1 VSGAERSGPADHH
14 LGESLA
20 ALVDGELSHDSR
32 DRVLAHLATCPH
44 CKAEADAQ
52 RELKSVFARSTLPG
66 PSDGLLA
73 RLQSLPATDTERA
86 PAGPDDDEPADP
98 PAREAPAERR
108 SSWPRLDLLPGGR
121 QREPLLGPPRLGGER
136 GFRIHEPGALRVPRG
151 HRLAFA
157 AAGAVSLA
165 AFAIGGAVSSVG
177 TGTPT
182 AGSGAPSTVAAGSSM
197 APVGIVRAT
206 GARPEQ
212 QDTAQLPAALTAQAV
227 GLALLG
233 APAGPI
239 GSSGQ
244 LFPLLGASLALG
256 TPAEP
261 SAGPSV
267 LGAVSPR

>member
-1 VSGAERSGPADHH
+1 MTSAQEPGQADHH

-32 DRVLAHLATCPH
+32 DRVLAHLATCPS

-52 RELKSVFARSTLPG
+52 RELKSVFAESVLPG

-73 RLQSLPATDTERA
+73 RLQSLPAVGAE
-86 PAGPDDDEPADP
+86 PPADSSDAPGGREEQP
-98 PAREAPAERR
+98 PAQRR
-108 SSWPRLDLLPGGR
+108 SSVLRLDLLPGGK
-121 QREPLLGPPRLGGER
+121 QRESALGPPRLGGER
-136 GFRIHEPGALRVPRG
+136 GFRIHEPGAARVPRG

-177 TGTPT
+177 AGTAT
-182 AGSGAPSTVAAGSSM
+182 AGSSQPGTVAAGSNVSQVAM
-197 APVGIVRAT
+197 ARTQSGRSEEE
-206 GARPEQ
+206 RELPE
-212 QDTAQLPAALTAQAV
+212 AIAAQAA
-227 GLALLG
+227 GLALLS

-244 LFPLLGASLALG
+244 LFPLLGAGLKLAPL
-256 TPAEP
+256 ADP
-261 SAGPSV
+261 SAGPSI